1 MCDYGI
7 YRVRSI
13 VLEEINM
20 RLLRNDNLQE
30 LCHNVSRAPLS
41 VLLSVR
47 ENKRYILRCFY

>member
-30 LCHNVSRAPLS
+30 LCHNVSRDPLS

-47 ENKRYILRCFY
+47 ESKRYILRCFY